1 MSESMEKR
9 TAGRDVAER
18 SEAESRPAARPPLPP
33 PGTPGKGYMP
43 EQKAEALRAYAS
55 SGQMM
60 RAWCASRGISTATL
74 CAWRRA
80 YAKGGME
87 GLAPRRNLRNT
98 RRGHT
103 HPPYSPEERRAAL
116 DAYKKSGMTQD
127 AFSALWGISTS
138 TLAYWRRA
146 HRERGPR
153 GLEAPCGGGRRGRK
167 KVPVPDAVRAEIVAT
182 KLRFPAWGLRRVR
195 DALARFSGLRVGVH
209 KVREVVREEGLETKL
224 PKKKVRRAPPRV
236 RRFERARP
244 RELWQS
250 DITSYVLTRHSQ
262 RVYLTVFLDDH
273 SRYIVSWSLA
283 LQQRS
288 ELVTE
293 CLLEGLA
300 RFGKPKEVLT
310 DQGRQYFAWRGKSRF
325 QKLLIREGIAH
336 VVARAHHPQTL
347 GKCERLWKTVGDEL
361 WYRARPQDL
370 DEARRR
376 LGHFFDHYNHFRPHQ
391 GIGGLVPADRFFG
404 AAQQA
409 REALERR
416 MDDNALRLAL
426 GEAPRRGVFLYGQID
441 GEAVSLHGERGRL
454 VIERPG
460 RAKQEISMAALG
472 APGGGDDE
480 GHEEH
485 GQREQETRGDGDIET
500 AEAEREPRDRRG
512 ERERDDRPQ
521 PRSSPGS
528 EPDCAQREAAD
539 PPSPSHTPEKRAAPS
554 GTGAGAL
561 GGRDGAAAGERPRE
575 RGLDLGVLAGED
587 LQGRSGGAS
596 GGGAASGM
604 ADEPD
609 GGGGDGVRPPAAAAL
624 EKGAERDAHRSGER
638 PEGTAQGTGEDPPR
652 ARGGQA
658 PDRHLEDA
666 AGQCGAPDRDA
677 GAAAPECEEEGE
689 EGAQRVATRSIPRP
703 PGNGP
708 GEERR
713 RERRGEEPD
722 DSTLWWESAWGEL
735 FDSWERGEERRR

>member
-1 MSESMEKR
+1 MENR

-33 PGTPGKGYMP
+33 PGTPGKSYTA
-43 EQKAEALRAYAS
+43 EQKAEALRAYAA

-80 YAKGGME
+80 YAKGGVE
-87 GLAPRRNLRNT
+87 GLAPRRNPRNSQ
-98 RRGHT
+98 RGRT
-103 HPPYSPEERRAAL
+103 HRPYSPEERRAAL

-167 KVPVPDAVRAEIVAT
+167 KVPVPEAVRAEIVAT
-182 KLRFPAWGLRRVR
+182 KLRFPAWGLRRVK
-195 DALARFSGLRVGVH
+195 DSLARFAGLRVGVN
-209 KVREVVREEGLETKL
+209 KVREVVREEGLETKK

-236 RRFERARP
+236 RRFERAKP

-325 QKLLIREGIAH
+325 QKLLIREGIQH
-336 VVARAHHPQTL
+336 VVSRAHHPQTL

-391 GIGGLVPADRFFG
+391 GIDGLVPADRFFG
-404 AAQQA
+404 AEKDA
-409 REALERR
+409 REAIEKR

-460 RAKQEISMAALG
+460 REKQEISMSALG
-472 APGGGDDE
+472 APGGNDDE
-480 GHEEH
+480 GHEESDRH
-485 GQREQETRGDGDIET
+485 EQLRDT
-500 AEAEREPRDRRG
+500 AGGSEAIARDRHAHEPCGQGAGDEGDHRL
-512 ERERDDRPQ
+512 ETQSRT
-521 PRSSPGS
+521 GS
-528 EPDCAQREAAD
+528 EPDRSERKDAD
-539 PPSPSHTPEKRAAPS
+539 PPSTAHALQERPAPA

-561 GGRDGAAAGERPRE
+561 GGLDDGAAGERPRE

-587 LQGRSGGAS
+587 LERGSGGAS
-596 GGGAASGM
+596 RRGAASGM

-609 GGGGDGVRPPAAAAL
+609 GSGRDGVRTPAAAAL
-624 EKGAERDAHRSGER
+624 EEGAERDAHRPGER
-638 PEGTAQGTGEDPPR
+638 PEGTAQGAGEDPPR

-658 PDRHLEDA
+658 PDRHPEDA
-666 AGQCGAPDRDA
+666 ARECGARDRDTG
-677 GAAAPECEEEGE
+677 GAACEREEGGE
-689 EGAQRVATRSIPRP
+689 EGAQRVATSSAPRP
-703 PGNGP
+703 PDGAP

-713 RERRGEEPD
+713 RERHGEGPD
-722 DSTLWWESAWGEL
+722 DSSLWWESAWGEL
-735 FDSWERGEERRR
+735 FDSWEQGEERRR